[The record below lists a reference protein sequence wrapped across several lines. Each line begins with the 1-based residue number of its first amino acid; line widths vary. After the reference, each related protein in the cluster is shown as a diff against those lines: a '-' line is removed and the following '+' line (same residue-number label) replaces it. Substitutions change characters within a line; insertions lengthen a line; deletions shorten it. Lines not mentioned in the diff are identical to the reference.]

1 MALISIPQM
10 FVILGQANLPQLGQV
25 IAAKYPNDHLMLS
38 PGQWIVIAS
47 GTAKEI
53 CDHLGIT
60 DGSTGD
66 AVVVAGTSYYGRAS
80 SQIWEWMASRMGA
93 QRV

>member
-1 MALISIPQM
+1 MAYYPIPQM
-10 FVILGQANLPQLGQV
+10 FVILGQTNHLQLGQV
-25 IAAKYPNDHLMLS
+25 IAAKYPNDHLALN

-53 CDHLGIT
+53 SDHLGIT

-80 SQIWEWMASRMGA
+80 SQIWEWMASRMGT